1 MTNASFPIKD
11 AAASRVFSFNFQDQL
26 AVGETISSAT
36 VTAAVYSGTDAS
48 PSSLISGAASVS
60 GATVSQVIAAGTA
73 GVTYVLTCT
82 AITSLSHTIASAGPL
97 VVM

>member
-26 AVGETISSAT
+26 VVGETISSAT
-36 VTAAVYSGTDAS
+36 VAATVYSGTDAA
-48 PSSLISGAASVS
+48 PSSIISGAASIS
-60 GATVSQVIAAGTA
+60 GAAVSQVITAGTA

-82 AITSLSHTIASAGPL
+82 AVTSTSHTIVSSGPL

>member
-11 AAASRVFSFNFQDQL
+11 ATASRVFSFNFQDQL

-36 VTAAVYSGTDAS
+36 VAATVYSGTDAS
-48 PSSLISGAASVS
+48 PSSIISGAASIS
-60 GATVSQVIAAGTA
+60 GATVSQVITAGTA

-82 AITSLSHTIASAGPL
+82 AVTSTSHTIVSSGPL